1 MRFSQFNTMGKDDM
15 NNGTFDIETLLD
27 ARQVSKI
34 LRCSAPLVYKMA
46 ERGQLACIRWEAPG
60 EGTKKPRTTVR
71 FQLEDI
77 RSFIERNYQRG
88 MKRPSDYI
96 SEKAGK

>member
-1 MRFSQFNTMGKDDM
+1 MTNSAV
-15 NNGTFDIETLLD
+15 DILNLLD

-60 EGTKKPRTTVR
+60 EGKQKPRTTVR
-71 FQLEDI
+71 FRFEDV
-77 RSFIERNYQRG
+77 RAFIAQNLQRG
-88 MKRPSDYI
+88 TKRPSDSI
-96 SEKAGK
+96 SEKAGN

>member
-1 MRFSQFNTMGKDDM
+1 M
-15 NNGTFDIETLLD
+15 NISASDIENLLD

-60 EGTKKPRTTVR
+60 EGTQKPRTTVR
-71 FQLEDI
+71 FRLEDI
-77 RSFIERNYQRG
+77 RSFIDRNHH
-88 MKRPSDYI
+88 
-96 SEKAGK
+96 AA